1 MTNISHEL
9 YLQDGGKNQLTYR
22 PYMEQNYVTVTL
34 CIRRLNVPLPHFWGS
49 VREAEVREWG
59 EGKCP
64 SDPQIS
70 DAYSYLASA
79 CPHAVLSRARSFMHR
94 SLGGATRVM
103 RHRTVNYKLHAVVIR
118 VASVTWHN
126 ADPQR

>member
-1 MTNISHEL
+1 
-9 YLQDGGKNQLTYR
+9 
-22 PYMEQNYVTVTL
+22 
-34 CIRRLNVPLPHFWGS
+34 
-49 VREAEVREWG
+49 VREWG

-70 DAYSYLASA
+70 HAYRYLASA

-103 RHRTVNYKLHAVVIR
+103 RHRIVNYKLHAVVIR

-126 ADPQR
+126 ADPSADIYLTPSRRVNLPSPSPDRTRHHYKPIDGWYTRLN